1 MAAEEGHCHGGSSR
15 IRSRGRDAEA
25 DAANLGSE
33 TSTVLDSTGAGM
45 GDVAGPPAGAEVGDG
60 TEPLADGSVPLGGH
74 NARRNS
80 RRRECSVSTGFLMWT
95 PEKDQLSKL
104 STGGLPLVVGL

>member
-60 TEPLADGSVPLGGH
+60 TEPLADGSVPLGGTMP
-74 NARRNS
+74 
-80 RRRECSVSTGFLMWT
+80 EGT
-95 PEKDQLSKL
+95 PEDVNAPFPPVS
-104 STGGLPLVVGL
+104 